1 MVLSPVLFVVAT
13 LLDKMI
19 RVSLTQITGARGF
32 AYETRRLVCRRVS
45 RGAAFRLVIGKS
57 RRLNRL
63 PDPTQA
69 EGQSRSA
76 GRTRPVA
83 PSSAPSIHDPWSAV
97 GAPRPPFPVTF
108 LCPAR
113 NSPPDTERPAHRPAR
128 VFPFKSGFVRS
139 DDDRQRT
146 AGCDPTDGDEGKG
159 LHDLVSQGFE
169 CPILPGCP

>member
-63 PDPTQA
+63 PDPTQTQ
-69 EGQSRSA
+69 GRSRSA

-83 PSSAPSIHDPWSAV
+83 PSPAVHSRPMVRCPGTAIAVPGDVPLPAP
-97 GAPRPPFPVTF
+97 
-108 LCPAR
+108 

-146 AGCDPTDGDEGKG
+146 AGSDPTDGDEGKG